1 MELENKFVLI
11 VFPSALGSVS
21 LAFLKGSFCQ
31 ESLWKHCFLVDVQEQ
46 LQKLYF
52 DSVTWLLIHG
62 LMHASSLHTM
72 KISWVTCI
80 AKPD

>member
-31 ESLWKHCFLVDVQEQ
+31 ESLWKRWDRADIQKQ
-46 LQKLYF
+46 LQRCYF
-52 DSVTWLLIHG
+52 EFGTWLLVHG
-62 LMHASSLHTM
+62 RAHAHSFLYAL
-72 KISWVTCI
+72 KISRATF
-80 AKPD
+80 AA